1 MTTEAR
7 RSAVRVLVAVVLAA
21 AVTAAAAGCA
31 DAGDAEPEHRTFALG
46 NPEKAEKAVEA
57 GKPLVVD
64 TNGDLELVAADRS
77 DVRVTR
83 WFAGYAYGGSTGAK
97 WSLKDGTLTLRT
109 ACKGPA
115 NCDIRHRVELP
126 EGLALRVEND
136 NGDVTARGFRGALGV
151 VSDNGD
157 VRVRDSSGPLDLF
170 SDNGSVRATG
180 VGSRRVSAKS
190 DNGGIELALA
200 RVPDRVAA
208 RSDNGDVTVEL
219 PRAAYRVD
227 ATSGDGDTEV
237 AVDRDRAGK
246 RVVSAHSDNGDVTVR
261 NVN

>member
-31 DAGDAEPEHRTFALG
+31 DAGDAEPEHRTFAL
-46 NPEKAEKAVEA
+46 EKQGGTDE
-57 GKPLVVD
+57 PLVID
-64 TNGDLELVAADRS
+64 ADGDLELVAADRA
-77 DVRVTR
+77 DVKVTR

-109 ACKGPA
+109 DCEGPA

-126 EGLALRVEND
+126 EGLALKIGND

-157 VRVRDSSGPLDLF
+157 VRVRDSSGPLELR
-170 SDNGSVRATG
+170 SDNGSVKATG
-180 VGSRRVSAKS
+180 VGSRRVSAKT

-200 RVPDRVAA
+200 RVPDRVEA
-208 RSDNGDVTVEL
+208 RSDNGNVTVEL

-237 AVDRDRAGK
+237 AVDRERAGK
-246 RVVSAHSDNGDVTVR
+246 RTVSAHSDNGDVTVR